1 MSILESILSSRA
13 RAEVFRLLFGL
24 VDPELHGREIG
35 RRSGLA
41 IGTVRHELKKLEG
54 LDLVTAR
61 RDGNRLYYRA
71 NRRHPLHREIHNLV
85 LKTVGMVELL
95 REKLP
100 EDGIRLAFVFG
111 SVARGEEDAES
122 DVDLLVVGD
131 VGLRDLAR
139 CLSGISDDI
148 GREVNPHILNANAFA
163 DRVQKRE
170 YFITRVLDS
179 PRLFVIG
186 SEDELAGLVEQRMVA
201 VSRDD

>member
-1 MSILESILSSRA
+1 MGTLEHILSSRS

-24 VDPELHGREIG
+24 RDQELHVREIE

-54 LDLVTAR
+54 LDLVIAR

-71 NRRHPLHREIHNLV
+71 NRLHPLHREIHNLV
-85 LKTVGMVELL
+85 LKTVGMVDALK
-95 REKLP
+95 EKLP
-100 EDGIRLAFVFG
+100 EKGIRLAFVFG
-111 SVARGEEDAES
+111 SVARGEENAES

-131 VGLRDLAR
+131 VGLRSLVR
-139 CLSGISDDI
+139 SLSGISDDI
-148 GREVNPHILNANAFA
+148 GREVNPHILSAKAFA

-186 SEDELAGLVEQRMVA
+186 NEDELAGLAE
-201 VSRDD
+201 

>member
-1 MSILESILSSRA
+1 MGTLEHILSSRA
-13 RAEVFRLLFGL
+13 RAAVFRLLFGL
-24 VDPELHGREIG
+24 RDQELHVREIE

-54 LDLVTAR
+54 LDLVTTR

-71 NRRHPLHREIHNLV
+71 NRLHPLYREIHNLV
-85 LKTVGMVELL
+85 LKTVGMVDVL

-100 EDGIRLAFVFG
+100 EKGIRLAFVFG
-111 SVARGEEDAES
+111 SVARGEENAES

-131 VGLRDLAR
+131 VGLRGLAR
-139 CLSGISDDI
+139 SLSGVSDDI
-148 GREVNPHILNANAFA
+148 GREVNPHILSAKEFA

-186 SEDELAGLVEQRMVA
+186 NEDELAGLAE
-201 VSRDD
+201 